1 MTERPA
7 LAGRRLPRLLGVL
20 AVAVSLGYLG
30 IVTLRQASSF
40 PEVTWSSRAVA
51 ALAGALGL
59 HLLMVLTGAA
69 AWYLL
74 LRSTGAQ
81 TSLLAVL
88 TIWGRAQA
96 GKYLPGNVGQ
106 YLGRAALAWQ
116 HGIPLHQSALTVVF
130 ETTGLIVT
138 AAACAFLAGAE
149 ASPAVLW
156 KIALLAAAAVAAPFL
171 LVHALER
178 WFPEALRRRL
188 GVVRLPRPSVAALG
202 GCLILYAV
210 GFAGWALSFELLARG
225 LFGVSAGTSWP
236 RVVPAFALSWVAGFV
251 TPGAPAGLG
260 VREAFL
266 VGGTAPLYG
275 PGAALSAA
283 LALRLV
289 TVLGD
294 GLAFLLGWGLQA
306 RLRSTAGRE
315 AAQPLRG
322 SPGPR

>member
-1 MTERPA
+1 MA
-7 LAGRRLPRLLGVL
+7 A
-20 AVAVSLGYLG
+20 SLGYLG
-30 IVTLRQASSF
+30 VVAVRQASSF
-40 PEVTWSSRAVA
+40 PPVVWSSRAVA

-59 HLLMVLTGAA
+59 HLLMVLTGAT
-69 AWYLL
+69 AWSLL
-74 LRSTGAQ
+74 LRSIGTRAPFL
-81 TSLLAVL
+81 TVLA
-88 TIWGRAQA
+88 IWGRAQA

-138 AAACAFLAGAE
+138 AAACVFLAGAA
-149 ASPAVLW
+149 ASSALLG

-171 LVHALER
+171 LVHVLER
-178 WFPEALRRRL
+178 WFPGTLRRRL
-188 GVVRLPRPSVAALG
+188 GVARLPRPSVAALA
-202 GCLILYAV
+202 GCLAMYAV

-225 LFGVSAGTSWP
+225 LFGAGSEISWP

-251 TPGAPAGLG
+251 APGAPAGLG

-266 VGGTAPLYG
+266 VGGTAPFYG
-275 PGAALSAA
+275 PGTALSAA

-294 GLAFLLGWGLQA
+294 GLAFLLGWGLHA
-306 RLRSTAGRE
+306 RLRVTDGRE
-315 AAQPLRG
+315 AEPPLRR
-322 SPGPR
+322 SPGRR